1 MALDVWAGAAIGRRE
16 NQEDWHSVREL
27 GDGSG
32 ILIVVADGMGGHAAG
47 EVASSTAG
55 EAFVESFAGNSGQPV
70 TERLMQAAQAANLA
84 IADRI
89 AEEPELDG
97 MGTTL
102 VAALFTGRSLSWVSI
117 GDSLLFLVSQG
128 AVRRLNADHSYGAFL
143 DRQAAEG
150 RISAEAAANDPDR
163 HALMSCVMGKEIDLV
178 EVTEAPLDL
187 GQDDIL
193 IAASDG
199 IETLS
204 LEDIGAMARSADGGT
219 VARLGE
225 ALFDRIAQIDRRHQ
239 DNTTIVTVRGFGHAD
254 MAREQGPPA

>member
-1 MALDVWAGAAIGRRE
+1 MPVDVWAGAAIGRRE
-16 NQEDWHSVREL
+16 NQEDWHSVRQL
-27 GDGSG
+27 GLDAGM
-32 ILIVVADGMGGHAAG
+32 LFVVADGMGGHAAG
-47 EVASSTAG
+47 EVASGTAG
-55 EAFVESFAGNSGQPV
+55 EAFVQSFFDNPDEPV

-84 IADRI
+84 IANRI
-89 AEEPELDG
+89 AAEPELDG

-102 VAALFTGRSLSWVSI
+102 VAAHLAGRPLSWISI

-150 RISAEAAANDPDR
+150 RISAEDAANDPDR
-163 HALMSCVMGKEIDLV
+163 QALRACVMGKEIDLV

-204 LEDIGAMARSADGGT
+204 PGDILSALSEGQGDAARIGQ
-219 VARLGE
+219 
-225 ALFDRIAQIDRRHQ
+225 ALFDRIAQINRRYQ
-239 DNTTIVTVRGFGHAD
+239 DNTTIVVLRGFGQPD
-254 MAREQGPPA
+254 